1 MTTQLDTVLGDI
13 KDALNLSPSQALIRL
28 VNYNGIGIFRDF
40 AERSSPTTQ
49 CINTIEAFKPG
60 TICYI
65 CGMPIVPA
73 SHRSADCEHILPVYH
88 AALLL
93 GLYNT
98 KDHLKDDPNKEYN
111 QKIFNLEY
119 KWSHSCCNKIKS
131 NMSFL
136 DYKNGLTREFNN
148 QEFVPHRENIK
159 TVLRRIYDNSS
170 NRDDCTNL
178 QAELQK
184 TFSTKTVFVTERTT
198 SIVKKI
204 MDPIVVHLNEE
215 KNRLSENGTA
225 PGFYYLTLMGNLNAV
240 IDREKLGEDTPV
252 SVYTPVKA
260 TQLIKGKT
268 HEYTKQINKKIIELL
283 KTKIPGVSE
292 KVISN
297 PPPADFDNMLQV
309 ILTRVTP
316 RALSKKIVD
325 HLIEYNILIDLE
337 YTLNQNSKFIT
348 KIGSTKIDSTSL
360 RVSPRYQNIYNNMA
374 EAINSYTKALDDLI
388 DQKITFL
395 SDISVGVGIPKDA
408 YNVLNDLDNKRRT
421 LGTVVEKIVLPDE
434 AKKLELTNGVQ
445 VNNVLKSLT
454 DVLPIILQHD
464 QEVQSGRYYRYTVTR
479 GQPLRLWV
487 PTPALSDDD
496 GMLSDDKNIWD
507 GPTPKAP
514 DTGWGFFGGMKI
526 KKKTKKV
533 LKKKKKKTQKKKKT
547 K

>member
-49 CINTIEAFKPG
+49 CINTIKDYDRERG
-60 TICYI
+60 TTKCYI

-136 DYKNGLTREFNN
+136 DYKNGLTREFKD

-198 SIVKKI
+198 SIEKNI
-204 MDPIVVHLNEE
+204 MNPIVNHLNKE
-215 KNRLSENGTA
+215 KYRLSWDGKA

-260 TQLIKGKT
+260 TQLITDKT
-268 HEYTKQINKKIIELL
+268 KEYTKQINEKIIKLL
-283 KTKIPGVSE
+283 KTKIPGVSG
-292 KVISN
+292 KVISS

-309 ILTRVTP
+309 ILTRVRP

-325 HLIEYNILIDLE
+325 NLIEYNILIDLE
-337 YTLNQNSKFIT
+337 YTLKQNSEIIT
-348 KIGSTKIDSTSL
+348 NISSANL
-360 RVSPRYQNIYNNMA
+360 RVSPRYQNIYNNMG
-374 EAINSYTKALDDLI
+374 EAINSYTEALNDLI

-395 SDISVGVGIPKDA
+395 SDISVGVGIPEDA

-434 AKKLELTNGVQ
+434 AKKLELTNEVPL
-445 VNNVLKSLT
+445 NNVLKSLT

-464 QEVQSGRYYRYTVTR
+464 QEVQSGRYYMQYFER
-479 GQPLRLWV
+479 GEPPRLLMRTPPLPPSGDDTPLW
-487 PTPALSDDD
+487 
-496 GMLSDDKNIWD
+496 
-507 GPTPKAP
+507 
-514 DTGWGFFGGMKI
+514 GGMKI